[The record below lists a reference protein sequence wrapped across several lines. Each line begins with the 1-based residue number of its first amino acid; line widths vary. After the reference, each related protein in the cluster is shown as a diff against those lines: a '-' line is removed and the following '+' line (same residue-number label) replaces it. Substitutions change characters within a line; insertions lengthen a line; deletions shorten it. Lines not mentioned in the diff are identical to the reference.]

1 MSASKI
7 GDFTVIKKLGDGA
20 YSSVYKVKRL
30 DDAEEY
36 ALKKVKML
44 SLTEKEKDNALNEVR
59 ILASIDHPNVI
70 GFKEAFIDEPSSS
83 LCLVM
88 EYADNGDVFQKI
100 TSYQKRETYIKEKKV
115 WYVFIQIVRGLRAF
129 HARKIL
135 HRDMKSANIFLFK
148 DM

>member
-1 MSASKI
+1 MAATKI

-30 DDAEEY
+30 HDDDIY

-44 SLTEKEKDNALNEVR
+44 QLTEKEKENALNEVR
-59 ILASIDHPNVI
+59 ILASIDQPNVI

-88 EYADNGDVFQKI
+88 EYADNGDVF
-100 TSYQKRETYIKEKKV
+100 
-115 WYVFIQIVRGLRAF
+115 
-129 HARKIL
+129 
-135 HRDMKSANIFLFK
+135 
-148 DM
+148 